1 VFYKLKEFNST
12 FYNYYYIINILLIRN
27 IKYYNI
33 IFNFIYKKQKVY
45 IIYIYKEK
53 YF

>member
-1 VFYKLKEFNST
+1 VFYKFKKFNNI
-12 FYNYYYIINILLIRN
+12 FYNYYYIINILLIYN

-33 IFNFIYKKQKVY
+33 IFNLIYKKQEIY
-45 IIYIYKEK
+45 IIYIYKKK